1 MDVNTNVEVEN
12 GIGTI
17 RSIGANSEH
26 ARSVICER
34 LHGGK
39 GGAGH
44 VFSGVAEMQLVFPH
58 AL

>member
-1 MDVNTNVEVEN
+1 MNTNVEVEN

-17 RSIGANSEH
+17 RSIEVDSEH
-26 ARSVICER
+26 ARSVICEGF
-34 LHGGK
+34 HGGK

-44 VFSGVAEMQLVFPH
+44 VFSGVAKMQLVFPH